1 MPKTTV
7 QKVIF
12 GLLMSFFMVLAM
24 EMYNTGLRNGGLTNA
39 GILNALRELP
49 LMFALCFLTSTVVGE
64 PLAARLAARLAVPRE
79 WPFAAVLAR
88 SAMTVCVMCPA
99 MSLWATVIFQ
109 QPGIELVPSWL
120 QTVVCNFPMA
130 FFWQIFFCGP
140 LVRRLFRLRRII
152 WNLRIVVH
160 NEFSFISVY
169 IQSFLLL
176 YPNICL
182 SVNLI
187 CQNNRIF
194 PY

>member
-140 LVRRLFRLRRII
+140 LVRRLPAAGALRGACTRLCGRGGGMRDMCKRSRTLVRPGPLAII
-152 WNLRIVVH
+152 PPGA
-160 NEFSFISVY
+160 
-169 IQSFLLL
+169 FL
-176 YPNICL
+176 
-182 SVNLI
+182 
-187 CQNNRIF
+187 NR
-194 PY
+194 